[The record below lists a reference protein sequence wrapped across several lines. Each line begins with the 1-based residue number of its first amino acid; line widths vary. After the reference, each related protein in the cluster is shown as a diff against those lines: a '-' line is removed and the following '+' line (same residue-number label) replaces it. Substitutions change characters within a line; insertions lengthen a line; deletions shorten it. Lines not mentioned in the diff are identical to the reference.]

1 MERTSTAASSQR
13 PLSVAVCIC
22 TCRRPQMIAAL
33 LERIREEADRVSDYT
48 RVGVVV
54 VDDDPEKSAETAVKR
69 NISAFDLGIRYIP
82 AGSRNIA
89 IARNLAIRGG
99 IEMAGLIA
107 LIDDDCTPGQG
118 WLAEL
123 LRVHALGDAE
133 MVTGVCIDRF
143 PEAAPPWVHQ
153 GPYFDPPLEGEDGEF
168 VTEGYMKNMLL
179 AADAICRSD
188 IQFDPDFGR
197 TGGED
202 AMFMIQAQKLGFRNR
217 RAARAVVYEQV
228 PAQRLTLKYQL
239 RRRFWYG
246 NTEALTT
253 VASGSATRL
262 RALLRGGRMIAA
274 ASTLVPM
281 RLVRRQ
287 PAEAHSA
294 MAVFL
299 QGLGR
304 MLGALGISIN
314 HR

>member
-1 MERTSTAASSQR
+1 
-13 PLSVAVCIC
+13 
-22 TCRRPQMIAAL
+22 MIAAL
-33 LERIREEADRVSDYT
+33 LDRIREEAERVSGYA
-48 RVGVVV
+48 RVGVVL
-54 VDDDPEKSAETAVKR
+54 VDDDPEKSAEAAAKR
-69 NISAFDLGIRYIP
+69 DASGFDLGVRYIP

-89 IARNLAIRGG
+89 IARNLAISGG
-99 IEMAGLIA
+99 IEMARLIA
-107 LIDDDCTPGQG
+107 LIDDDCLPGEG
-118 WLAEL
+118 WLSEL
-123 LRVHALGDAE
+123 LKVHEIGDAE

-143 PEAAPPWVHQ
+143 PEEAPSWVHQ

-179 AADAICRSD
+179 VADAIRSTG

-202 AMFMIQAQKLGFRNR
+202 AMFMIQARKLGFRNR
-217 RAARAVVYEQV
+217 RASRAVVYEQV

-246 NTEALTT
+246 NTESLTT
-253 VASGSATRL
+253 VASGGATRL

-281 RLVRRQ
+281 RLARGQ
-287 PAEAHSA
+287 PPEAHSA
-294 MAVFL
+294 AAVFL

-304 MLGALGISIN
+304 MLGALGISVN